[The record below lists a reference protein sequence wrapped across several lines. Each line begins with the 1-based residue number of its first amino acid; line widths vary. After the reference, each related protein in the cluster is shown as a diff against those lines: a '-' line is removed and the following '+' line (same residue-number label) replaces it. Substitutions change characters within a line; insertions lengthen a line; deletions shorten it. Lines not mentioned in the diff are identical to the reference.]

1 MSEVKKNRITKKTG
15 SFSLLNPFKGDR
27 VIWIIFFFLTVISL
41 VSVFSSIGY
50 EAFITKRTPQYAFFR
65 HAIFVIATYIV
76 VVVLS
81 NFDYRKF
88 APASWFG
95 YLISIALL
103 FIAMIVGSEDLSS
116 GSGMGRF
123 INLPLIGRF
132 QPSEFAKIVLVV
144 YLARLLA
151 MRKDVISNWK
161 VFRNVVVTILL
172 VVVLIFPQNFSTAA
186 IIAFVCFIMLRVA
199 PVTVRH
205 WRLTVLALLTLAVL
219 SIVIGTKYPNIPLLG
234 RAGTWSGRIDKWLN
248 YNTNEDVDGTTLEVT
263 QENMARMAVASG
275 RFFGVGVGSTV
286 QARLMT
292 QANNDM
298 IFSIIVEET
307 GMAGGC
313 IVLILYIFLYIRCM
327 RVAWRCKGYFG
338 RMTVFGLGT
347 LIFFQ
352 ACIHMCVS
360 VGALPVTGQTLP
372 LISSGGSA
380 YLCMGLAIGII
391 QSVAFDE
398 KLKDVNTESVNS
410 ESLNNESL
418 NSKFV
423 NSKSVNSN

>member
-1 MSEVKKNRITKKTG
+1 MSDVKKNKRFSKSG

-41 VSVFSSIGY
+41 VSVFSSIGF
-50 EAFITKRTPQYAFFR
+50 EASLSKHTPQYAFFR
-65 HAIFVIATYIV
+65 HAAFVVATYFV
-76 VVVLS
+76 VVIIS

-103 FIAMIVGSEDLSS
+103 FVAMIVGSDDVTS
-116 GSGMGRF
+116 GSGMGRW
-123 INLPLIGRF
+123 IRLPLIGTF

-151 MRKDVISNWK
+151 MRKDTISDRK
-161 VFRNVVVTILL
+161 VFRNVVVTIL
-172 VVVLIFPQNFSTAA
+172 VIVGLIFPQNFSTAA
-186 IIAFVCFIMLRVA
+186 IIAFVCFVMLRIA

-205 WRLTVLALLTLAVL
+205 WRLTVMFLLTFAVL
-219 SIVIGTKYPNIPLLG
+219 AIVIGTKYPNIPLLG
-234 RAGTWSGRIDKWLN
+234 RAATWSGRIDKWLN
-248 YNTNEDVDGTTLEVT
+248 FNPNEDEENATVELT

-298 IFSIIVEET
+298 IYSIIVEET
-307 GMAGGC
+307 GMLGGC
-313 IVLILYIFLYIRCM
+313 IVLVLYIFLYIRCM
-327 RVAWRCKGYFG
+327 RIAWRCKGYFG

-347 LIFFQ
+347 LIFSQ
-352 ACIHMCVS
+352 ACIHICVS

-391 QSVAFDE
+391 QSVAYDE
-398 KLKDVNTESVNS
+398 KRTESVNS

-418 NSKFV
+418 NS
-423 NSKSVNSN
+423 